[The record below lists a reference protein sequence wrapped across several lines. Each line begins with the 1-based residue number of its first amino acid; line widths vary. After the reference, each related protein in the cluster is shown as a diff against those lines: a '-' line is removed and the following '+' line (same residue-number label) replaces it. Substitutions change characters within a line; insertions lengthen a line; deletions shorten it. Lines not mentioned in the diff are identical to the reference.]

1 MGLPGHFF
9 VDRSRF
15 CLYYQGDI
23 KRCGILLAT
32 RGEMKGILLCFLGL
46 AMALIAA
53 TADAGT
59 SRSMEIPALEER
71 ASLEHSRGMPSTS
84 VELAE
89 EEEPSLLL
97 GPGSFENF
105 DIPIVFNDAVQY
117 FIRFFTVEKRKVFTN
132 WLRRS
137 KRYVPMMTEILRQHG
152 LPEDL
157 VYLAMIESGFNTR
170 AYSPMKACGPWQFIY
185 ETGGRYGLKRSHWV
199 DERRDPEKSTVAAAR
214 YLRDLFKQFGHWYL
228 AAAGYNA
235 GEGRVERAINRYETN
250 DFWELSKYN
259 TLPKE
264 TRDYI
269 PQLIAAAIIAK
280 DPERYGFTNI
290 DYDLPIEF
298 FQDKVPGGVSLEAI
312 AKAGSTEVA
321 IIRALNPELLTGITP
336 LDTKQYTMNLPSTIE
351 RAWFHQNLADGI
363 RAERQVKGVA
373 PYTVKKTDT
382 LPKIMK
388 RYGVTGN
395 DLALVNYCEAG
406 LKVKPGTVV
415 YIPTFYRHQGPRTEP
430 KIELASLPEKKE
442 PQSRVET
449 RKEIQVEERT
459 EIRAG
464 AKRGVQTETKKEVSA
479 ESKRETVAETRKE
492 VRADPKPVAQKGKK
506 GTKTYH
512 VVKKG
517 ENLTDISEKYGVDVS
532 TLKEINRLKKD
543 QIYPNMRLELTSHS
557 KAQAKPAKTH
567 HTVKKGESLSDIS
580 EKYGVDV
587 ATLKRLNK
595 LKNDRIYAG
604 MKLKLPE
611 KKG

>member
-1 MGLPGHFF
+1 M
-9 VDRSRF
+9 R
-15 CLYYQGDI
+15 
-23 KRCGILLAT
+23 GILLAT
-32 RGEMKGILLCFLGL
+32 RRCMKGVLLCFVGL
-46 AMALIAA
+46 VMVLEAA
-53 TADAGT
+53 TAQAT
-59 SRSMEIPALEER
+59 ASRSMEIPTLEER
-71 ASLEHSRGMPSTS
+71 ASLEHSRDVLTTS
-84 VELAE
+84 VEIVA
-89 EEEPSLLL
+89 EEEPSLLV
-97 GPGSFENF
+97 GVESFGKF

-117 FIRFFTVEKRKVFTN
+117 FIQFFAVEKRKVFTT

-137 KRYVPMMTEILRQHG
+137 KRYVPMITEILRQQG

-185 ETGGRYGLKRSHWV
+185 ETGGRYGLKKSHWV

-235 GEGRVERAINRYETN
+235 GEGRVERAINRHETN

-259 TLPKE
+259 ALPRE

-290 DYDLPIEF
+290 DYDSPIEF

-321 IIRALNPELLTGITP
+321 IIKALNPELLTGITP
-336 LDTKQYTMNLPSTIE
+336 LGTKQYIINLPTTIE
-351 RAWFHQNLADGI
+351 REQFHQNLADAIG
-363 RAERQVKGVA
+363 AERQIKGFVA
-373 PYTVKKTDT
+373 HTVKNKDT

-388 RYGVTGN
+388 RYGVSAN
-395 DLALVNYCEAG
+395 DLALVNYCETG
-406 LKVKPGTVV
+406 LKVKQGTVV

-430 KIELASLPEKKE
+430 KVEVVSLPEKKE
-442 PQSRVET
+442 PQPRVET
-449 RKEIQVEERT
+449 RKEPQAEAKKEVRVE
-459 EIRAG
+459 
-464 AKRGVQTETKKEVSA
+464 AKREVQTETKKGVLA
-479 ESKRETVAETRKE
+479 EPKKETVAEARKE
-492 VRADPKPVAQKGKK
+492 VRAEPKRVAKSGKK
-506 GTKTYH
+506 ATKTYH
-512 VVKKG
+512 IVKKG
-517 ENLTDISEKYGVDVS
+517 ESLTDISEKYGLEVS
-532 TLKEINRLKKD
+532 TLKEINRLKKN
-543 QIYPNMRLELTSHS
+543 QIYPNMRLELVSHT
-557 KAQAKPAKTH
+557 KAQAKQAKTH
-567 HTVKKGESLSDIS
+567 HTVKKGENLSDIS
-580 EKYGVDV
+580 EQYGVDV
-587 ATLKRLNK
+587 IALKRVNK